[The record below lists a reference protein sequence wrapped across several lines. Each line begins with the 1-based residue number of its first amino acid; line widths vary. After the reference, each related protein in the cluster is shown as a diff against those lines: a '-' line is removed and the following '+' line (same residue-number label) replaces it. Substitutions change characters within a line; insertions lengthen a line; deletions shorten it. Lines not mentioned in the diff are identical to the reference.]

1 MEELIVEVQK
11 YPCLYDKKLA
21 LYKDSDFKSEIWRKI
36 STKLKI
42 SGKQM
47 NCESAVHNLT
57 LSLPLASRCIVSQ

>member
-1 MEELIVEVQK
+1 MEELILEVEK

-21 LYKDSDFKSEIWRKI
+21 SYKDSDFKSEIWRKI

-47 NCESAVHNLT
+47 NCESAYIT
-57 LSLPLASRCIVSQ
+57 